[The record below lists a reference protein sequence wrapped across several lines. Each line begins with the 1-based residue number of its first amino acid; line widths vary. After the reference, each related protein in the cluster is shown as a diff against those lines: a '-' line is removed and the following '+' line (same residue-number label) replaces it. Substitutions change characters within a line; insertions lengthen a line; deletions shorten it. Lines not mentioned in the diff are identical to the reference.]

1 MKKLL
6 LISGLFLLI
15 HCVSAQPNFP
25 TMGGGRGT
33 PVIISA
39 SETDA
44 KIIVDGQDLGTGNL
58 TIKVPKEQC
67 VNVKIQKAGFL
78 KYEQTYCNK
87 KGGTPPPKKQY
98 FEMKK
103 DDAFEASV
111 KTDQA
116 NIDFSIEINKKYDIT
131 EAWKLTTQIVTDYFD
146 AIEVADK
153 ETSYLRT
160 AWSIQSFQQNTIRT
174 RLVIK
179 LGNSNPLTFK
189 IKLVSEY
196 SGASGTSVKAD
207 EQFREWDRILRKYQ
221 NIISDFSA
229 RLGNK

>member
-6 LISGLFLLI
+6 IISSIFLISNF
-15 HCVSAQPNFP
+15 VNAQSIA
-25 TMGGGRGT
+25 
-33 PVIISA
+33 VSA
-39 SETDA
+39 SEPDA
-44 KIIVDGQDLGTGNL
+44 KIIVDGQNLGAGTL
-58 TIKVPKEQC
+58 KVKVPKNSC
-67 VNVKIQKAGFL
+67 VNVKIQKIGYL

-87 KGGTPPPKKQY
+87 KGQTDPPKKQY
-98 FEMKK
+98 FEMLK
-103 DDAFEASV
+103 DDAEEASI

-116 NIDFSIEINKKYDIT
+116 NVDFSVEVNRKFDIT
-131 EAWKLTTQIVTDYFD
+131 DAWKLTNQIVTDYFD

-174 RLVIK
+174 RLIIK
-179 LGNSNPLTFK
+179 LANSNPLTYK
-189 IKLVSEY
+189 VKLVSEF

-207 EQFREWDRILRKYQ
+207 EQFREWDRVLRKYQ
-221 NIISDFSA
+221 NIIGDFST